1 MLQGRLLTPRAGA
14 ECVGQNDVLQVVQR
28 PPVGEGPARACVTQL
43 GAQQHA
49 RGRPPCGPGEVHEAH
64 EPRALVRSQDRKIT
78 WGPGSARTYP
88 ESTIGLNE
96 TAPYVWRLSRPRR
109 AWRTAEPQPQAT

>member
-1 MLQGRLLTPRAGA
+1 MLQGPLLTPRAGA

-49 RGRPPCGPGEVHEAH
+49 RGRPPCGPVRFMRRTSRARSSG
-64 EPRALVRSQDRKIT
+64 PRIGRSPGALVPR
-78 WGPGSARTYP
+78 ARTYP

-96 TAPYVWRLSRPRR
+96 TAP
-109 AWRTAEPQPQAT
+109 